1 MSLQDHAKREF
12 KACGYTPVD
21 EPQEDGPNLWIQQ
34 NVLELLEVFANQGH
48 SGSSA
53 PYCIQ
58 MFSKLAMFEPLI
70 PLQGTDDEWN
80 EVAEGVWQN
89 NRCSHVFKQ
98 TDRFN
103 GQAYDINGK
112 VFREPSG
119 ACYTGKG
126 SSVPVTF
133 PYTPKTEYVD
143 VPASDETNT

>member
-1 MSLQDHAKREF
+1 MSLQNHAKREF

-21 EPQEDGPNLWIQQ
+21 EAQEDGPNLWIQQ

-80 EVAEGVWQN
+80 EVSEGVWQN

-98 TDRFN
+98 TDRFD

-119 ACYTGKG
+119 ACYTGRE
-126 SSVPVTF
+126 SAVPVTF